1 MARHKAANIP
11 NELEELAQT
20 LTQTGSSPTE
30 ALEGVYDYIV
40 TKVDEL
46 IEGMK
51 LTTKASGAT
60 NLRQYSKYHER
71 HRDDVSP
78 ETADRLAESLLK
90 LSASLI
96 AYTPSLHS
104 RRYLAKIAGKALDGL
119 RTMKTGEAVE
129 RVSQFSADLPKEKV
143 SAYQE
148 RKYGATN
155 HAKERVKDFL
165 AFLNQKVPDAE
176 IGRA

>member
-1 MARHKAANIP
+1 MPTHKASNIP
-11 NELEELAQT
+11 NELRELEET
-20 LTQTGSSPTE
+20 LIKTGSTPDE
-30 ALEGVYDYIV
+30 AVEGVYDYIV
-40 TKVDEL
+40 GKIEEL
-46 IEGMK
+46 VEAMK
-51 LTTKASGAT
+51 STTKASGAT
-60 NLRQYSKYHER
+60 NLRQYFKYHER
-71 HRDDVSP
+71 HRHQVLP

-104 RRYLAKIAGKALDGL
+104 RRYLAKIAGNVIEGL
-119 RTMKTGEAVE
+119 RTTKTEDALE
-129 RVSQFSADLPKEKV
+129 RISEFSRDLPKEKV

-155 HAKERVKDFL
+155 NAKERISDFL